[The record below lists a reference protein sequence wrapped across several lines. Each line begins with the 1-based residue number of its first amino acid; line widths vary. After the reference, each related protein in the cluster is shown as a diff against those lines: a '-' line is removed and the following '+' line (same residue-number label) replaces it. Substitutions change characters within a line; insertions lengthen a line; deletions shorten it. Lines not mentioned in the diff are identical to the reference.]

1 MHMFF
6 FFSAFWTN
14 ANTTR
19 FLKGKKYISFL
30 VVAKKTTIL
39 IPIVSYPI
47 LPLHNLTVPIEG
59 DPSIARLSLVCRRW
73 RQLAQDEGFRKV
85 VHFKWL
91 NTVHDWTTASE
102 DFKTKYYVMYEIIRC
117 LGCNRLYKDTA
128 GFSQIGGTR
137 GSLRFYSDSDD
148 AGHPGFC
155 TPYCASVS
163 GFHNDD
169 PLADLE

>member
-1 MHMFF
+1 MSNLSKASCKRHKYINWQLFVY
-6 FFSAFWTN
+6 S
-14 ANTTR
+14 ANTDLPTEIIQQI
-19 FLKGKKYISFL
+19 FQL
-30 VVAKKTTIL
+30 VWDID
-39 IPIVSYPI
+39 
-47 LPLHNLTVPIEG
+47 G

-102 DFKTKYYVMYEIIRC
+102 DFKKKYYVMYEIIRC

-128 GFSQIGGTR
+128 GFSQIGGKR

-155 TPYCASVS
+155 TPFCASVS
-163 GFHNDD
+163 GIYDD
-169 PLADLE
+169 PLADME

>member
-1 MHMFF
+1 M
-6 FFSAFWTN
+6 WD
-14 ANTTR
+14 
-19 FLKGKKYISFL
+19 ID
-30 VVAKKTTIL
+30 
-39 IPIVSYPI
+39 
-47 LPLHNLTVPIEG
+47 G

-102 DFKTKYYVMYEIIRC
+102 DFKKKYYVMYEIIRC

-128 GFSQIGGTR
+128 GFSQIGGKR

-148 AGHPGFC
+148 AGHLGFC
-155 TPYCASVS
+155 TPFCASVS
-163 GFHNDD
+163 GIYDD
-169 PLADLE
+169 PLADME